1 LATDNAS
8 HYVRWKGLAMN
19 KQISTALPVAVLQAD
34 RW

>member
-1 LATDNAS
+1 
-8 HYVRWKGLAMN
+8 MN